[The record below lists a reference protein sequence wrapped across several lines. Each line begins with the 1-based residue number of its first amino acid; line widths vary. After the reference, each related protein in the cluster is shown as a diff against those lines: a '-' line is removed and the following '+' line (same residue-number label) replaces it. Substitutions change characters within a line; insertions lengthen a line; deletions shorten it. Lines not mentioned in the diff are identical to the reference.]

1 MGRMQ
6 LTYSVFVNVWKESI
20 AIFIKFLLK
29 SKMAVK
35 VPLMQSM
42 KLCVFHEA
50 ILDER
55 YEIQPTTNKTN
66 VLL

>member
-1 MGRMQ
+1 
-6 LTYSVFVNVWKESI
+6 
-20 AIFIKFLLK
+20 
-29 SKMAVK
+29 MAVK

-55 YEIQPTTNKTN
+55 YEIQPTTNKTLHLMKN
-66 VLL
+66 DIIPVGWR